1 MHFPGTY
8 CNIDEHGSL
17 VKRLRRRPL
26 TAETGVRFPYE
37 LLGFANVHPDS
48 GRLEENYIQVR
59 FVGQAVKTPPS
70 HGGNRGSIPLRTVSV
85 LPDPFGQRET
95 GRKLYTGHGSLVKR
109 LRRRP
114 LTAETGVRFPY
125 ELFRFYRVHPD
136 SGRPEENYMQDMVRW
151 SSG

>member
-37 LLGFANVHPDS
+37 LLGFANVHSDS
-48 GRLEENYIQVR
+48 GRPEENYIQVR

-70 HGGNRGSIPLRTVSV
+70 HGGNRGSIPLRTVRFCQIHS
-85 LPDPFGQRET
+85 DSAD
-95 GRKLYTGHGSLVKR
+95 RKKIIYRYGSLVKR

-136 SGRPEENYMQDMVRW
+136 GGRSEENFMQDMVRW